1 MARGGSRSGRPG
13 ASYSNRSDLQ
23 NAPRLAPTAQT
34 NQPYG
39 EAGAQLSRQAEL
51 PLGRPPSPVPLDS
64 PTSRPNEPVQSGLP
78 IGPGP
83 GPEAAALSSP
93 DPVEMT
99 IRALYEAFP
108 NRDLAA
114 LVEDMDRNSGD
125 F

>member
-1 MARGGSRSGRPG
+1 MPRGGPRSGRPG
-13 ASYSNRSDLQ
+13 ANYSNRSDLQ
-23 NAPRLAPTAQT
+23 SSPRLAPAAP
-34 NQPYG
+34 NGQPYG
-39 EAGAQLSRQAEL
+39 EAGAQLARQKEI
-51 PLGRPPSPVPLDS
+51 PLGRPPAPIPLS
-64 PTSRPNEPVQSGLP
+64 APSQRPNEPVQSGLP

-83 GPEAAALSSP
+83 GPEAAMLSSP

-114 LVEDMDRNSGD
+114 LIEDMDRNSGD

>member
-13 ASYSNRSDLQ
+13 SQYSNRTDLQ
-23 NAPRLAPTAQT
+23 SAPRLAPSAPTG
-34 NQPYG
+34 QPYG
-39 EAGAQLSRQAEL
+39 EAGAQRARQAEI
-51 PLGRPPSPVPLDS
+51 PLGRPPTPVPLS
-64 PTSRPNEPVQSGLP
+64 APTSRPNEPVQSGLP

-83 GPEAAALSSP
+83 GPEAAAMASP

-114 LVEDMDRNSGD
+114 LIEDMDRNAG

>member
-13 ASYSNRSDLQ
+13 QSYPNRSDLQ
-23 NAPRLAPTAQT
+23 SAPRLAPTAQT

-39 EAGAQLSRQAEL
+39 QAGAQLSRQAEV
-51 PLGRPPSPVPLDS
+51 PLGPPPSPIPLS
-64 PTSRPNEPVQSGLP
+64 APTSRPNEPVQAGLP

-108 NRDLAA
+108 NRDLAE
-114 LVEDMDRNSGD
+114 LIEDMDRNQGI

>member
-1 MARGGSRSGRPG
+1 MARGGARSGRPG
-13 ASYSNRSDLQ
+13 QSYGNRTDL
-23 NAPRLAPTAQT
+23 NAAPRLAPSAPTG
-34 NQPYG
+34 QPYG
-39 EAGAQLSRQAEL
+39 EAGAQLARQQEI
-51 PLGRPPSPVPLDS
+51 PLGRPPAPIPLDS
-64 PTSRPNEPVQSGLP
+64 PSSRPNEPVQSGLP

-114 LVEDMDRNSGD
+114 LIEDMDRNAG